1 MTTFAL
7 VHGACHGGWCW
18 DHLAG
23 LLRADGHVAIAPD
36 LPTDDSNAG
45 PSRYAE
51 ILVAALSRTRDEVVL
66 VGHSMGG
73 LTIPLV
79 AAARPVRH
87 LVFLSAFIP
96 RPGHVPFG
104 PDPDAPPSHDPG
116 LRIQRLGDLFVFPPD
131 VARSY
136 LYNRCSA
143 EAAASM
149 IGRFRPQS
157 FAPHN
162 EICPLRAL
170 PRVPS
175 TYIIGTHDRAVLPS
189 YGGYLARTRLATEP
203 LTVDADH
210 SAFLSAPDAVAAILR
225 RL

>member
-18 DHLAG
+18 DRLAA
-23 LLRADGHVAIAPD
+23 LLRADGHVVIAPD
-36 LPTDDSNAG
+36 LPTDDCSAG

-51 ILVAALSRTRDEVVL
+51 IVVAAVSGTTNDVVL

-87 LVFLSAFIP
+87 LVFLSAFVP
-96 RPGHVPFG
+96 RPGQVPFG
-104 PDPDAPPSHDPG
+104 SEPDAPPTHDPG
-116 LRIQRLGDLFVFPPD
+116 LRIQRSGDLFVFPPD

-149 IGRFRPQS
+149 IGRLRPQS

-175 TYIIGTHDRAVLPS
+175 TYIIGTDDRALLPS
-189 YGGYLARTRLATEP
+189 YGAYLARTRLAAEP

-210 SAFLSAPDAVAAILR
+210 SAYLSAPDAVAALLG